1 VVRNVAVRALPLVA
15 FVVPVLQTS
24 IVHAQV
30 SGSVALVSEY
40 SFRGVSLGDGRPA
53 LQLDVA
59 YDSRNDWYVGG
70 FASRVKL
77 PDERSG
83 VQVLAYAGR
92 AVRISNGTSLEF
104 GAIRSTYFGAAD
116 YNYTEVHAGVATE
129 NLAGRLYVS
138 PDYYG
143 MGMRTLYTELDGNL
157 PLLPWLQLL
166 GHAGYLHA
174 LNATSANRA
183 DRWDAR
189 AGIGMR
195 FDEWN
200 VRVLALAA
208 QREQQASAA
217 TDYYYGR
224 SSEAASQR
232 LPVPRTVM
240 VSVSRSF

>member
-1 VVRNVAVRALPLVA
+1 VRNVAVRALPLVA
-15 FVVPVLQTS
+15 FVLAALQGS
-24 IVHAQV
+24 IAHAQV
-30 SGSVALVSEY
+30 GGSVAVVSEY

-53 LQLDVA
+53 VQLDVA
-59 YDSRNDWYVGG
+59 YDSRNDWYVGA

-77 PDERSG
+77 PDARSG
-83 VQVLAYAGR
+83 VQLLAYAGH
-92 AVRISNGTSLEF
+92 AVRISNGASLEF
-104 GAIRSTYFGAAD
+104 GAIRSTYSGAAD
-116 YNYTEVHAGVATE
+116 YNYTEIHAGVATE
-129 NLAGRLYVS
+129 NLVARLYVS

-143 MGMRTLYTELDGNL
+143 RSVRTLYTELDGNL

-174 LNATSANRA
+174 LTGSSANGA

-195 FDEWN
+195 FDDWN
-200 VRVLALAA
+200 VRVLALAV
-208 QREQQASAA
+208 QREQQASAT

-224 SSEAASQR
+224 GGETATQG